1 MKAITLF
8 SDGSALGN
16 PGPGG
21 YATILRFG
29 EHEKILSGGE
39 EHTTNNR
46 MELRGVIEGLK
57 ALKEPCD
64 VEIVSDSSYVV
75 KGINEWLAGW
85 VKRNFAKVKNP
96 DLWKAYID
104 AAQGHRIRA
113 TWVRGHDGHEENERC
128 DTIARDEATQRK
140 NALAEQA

>member
-1 MKAITLF
+1 VKKITLF

-21 YATILRFG
+21 YGTILRYKDK
-29 EHEKILSGGE
+29 EREISGYE

-57 ALKEPCD
+57 ALKEPCE

-75 KGINEWLAGW
+75 KGINEWLGGW
-85 VKRNFAKVKNP
+85 IKRDFKKVKNP
-96 DLWKAYID
+96 DLWREYIEVSKPHSI
-104 AAQGHRIRA
+104 AAK
-113 TWVRGHDGHEENERC
+113 WVRGHNGHSENERC
-128 DTIARDEATQRK
+128 DLLAKEAANKAK
-140 NALAEQA
+140 NLL